1 MNSTTLSE
9 LFPNFMCEDI
19 PEVYDP
25 RELAVVVFGA
35 AEGYAL
41 DARIE
46 ATRALAERYPQMT
59 IIATGDALAT
69 EKTEGDLIIYDA
81 LPEYQ
86 DRIVVDPKARDTIG
100 NALFVADWLKENDH
114 VGNLLILTSTWHVVR
129 ASVALRGVLKREG
142 MYPKTYLVASG
153 NNVNSPPGTWS
164 EEDQAWLETD
174 YGGTGRFRAIEFP
187 MTYREFSRGAGYFT
201 MCDFNA
207 LEFGSESMDAEKDM
221 DSSSSSEEDME
232 SDMDSSEAESAET
245 MTTETESSAGRHLQ
259 GKTNLLDMLST
270 SAAVVSTI
278 IAGIV
283 KAFLL

>member
-1 MNSTTLSE
+1 MPSSHH
-9 LFPNFMCEDI
+9 FPLC
-19 PEVYDP
+19 
-25 RELAVVVFGA
+25 
-35 AEGYAL
+35 
-41 DARIE
+41 
-46 ATRALAERYPQMT
+46 
-59 IIATGDALAT
+59 II
-69 EKTEGDLIIYDA
+69 K
-81 LPEYQ
+81 
-86 DRIVVDPKARDTIG
+86 
-100 NALFVADWLKENDH
+100 
-114 VGNLLILTSTWHVVR
+114 
-129 ASVALRGVLKREG
+129 
-142 MYPKTYLVASG
+142 YPKTYLVASG

-232 SDMDSSEAESAET
+232 SDVDSSEADSAET

-259 GKTNLLDMLST
+259 GKTNVLDMLST